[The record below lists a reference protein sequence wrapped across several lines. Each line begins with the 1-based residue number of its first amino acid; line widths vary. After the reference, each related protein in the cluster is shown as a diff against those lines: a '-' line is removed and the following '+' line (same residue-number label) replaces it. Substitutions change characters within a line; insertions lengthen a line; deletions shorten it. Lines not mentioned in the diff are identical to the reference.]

1 MSCGQKAGLGAG
13 GHAVGASSEVRAGGG
28 GGEPGPAAGQPVLG
42 GIGCHPED
50 GGTAGALGREVGW
63 EDTGPVHV
71 QPSRSLTEKTARAQ
85 GTVGQWFVLISWVG
99 SVFAHKC
106 PFHPH

>member
-28 GGEPGPAAGQPVLG
+28 GGELGPAAGQPVLG
-42 GIGCHPED
+42 GLDVTQRMEGQLGPW
-50 GGTAGALGREVGW
+50 AGRWAGR
-63 EDTGPVHV
+63 TQGPVHV
-71 QPSRSLTEKTARAQ
+71 QPSRSLTEKTAEL
-85 GTVGQWFVLISWVG
+85 GTVGQWLSLFHGLAD
-99 SVFAHKC
+99 VFAHKC